1 MPQLTPQLTR
11 RRLVLG
17 GGGAAA
23 LLAVAVI
30 VVAVWYFVLRGD
42 APPPVALE
50 QAVAVAATSEAE
62 ADADAAPAEQAA
74 DVETEAE
81 ARNRRSRRNK
91 KETQNSRTRQARRT
105 LRRPRPRRRR
115 NRTPRRRRRRRRR
128 RTTPP
133 TPPPPTPASSAVGR
147 WSPTDRP
154 SPATASRRNCADRRR
169 DGRGTLDGAERVA
182 RLRRRRDHGG
192 RHRVD
197 LTALTSDDSRRD
209 GALRR
214 QALETNTYPTTTFT
228 LTEPIPI
235 DAVPAE
241 GVALSV
247 TATGDLTLHGV
258 TREVQIPM
266 EGQLVGDRVA
276 VVGSLEIVFADYD
289 MDTPSAFI
297 VLAIDDHGIME
308 FQLVFELEI
317 VDDFADLV
325 LPAIQRSC
333 GNRNRSAACSIVS
346 CRDTRLGLACR
357 AKTVVGSSSSTSH
370 GAQRLHRAGDRRP
383 RHHGVLPARLRAT
396 RDRRRDIVSRG
407 RPRRAGA
414 QRQPC
419 ARLALHELVVR
430 QALRRNRA
438 RQALQI
444 FIRRTTAEYS
454 GPFNPKAQG
463 SIPGLGLTGPPN
475 SAKLDGR
482 QYRGRSPRLPI
493 AYYLYARAN
502 PFLQQIPEGWL
513 AGACSSPSGVVGWIP
528 S

>member
-1 MPQLTPQLTR
+1 MPQFTSQLSR
-11 RRLVLG
+11 RRLALG

-62 ADADAAPAEQAA
+62 AEADADAAPAAQAA

-81 ARNRRSRRNK
+81 AEEPAVAARDDGEAGEEDSPK
-91 KETQNSRTRQARRT
+91 AAAAAAPEPDAAEEAAAAAAKEEALAPDPGLVGSWQVVADGSSFAGYRVEEELARIGAVT
-105 LRRPRPRRRR
+105 
-115 NRTPRRRRRRRRR
+115 
-128 RTTPP
+128 
-133 TPPPPTPASSAVGR
+133 AVGR
-147 WSPTDRP
+147 STVL
-154 SPATASRRNCADRRR
+154 SGS
-169 DGRGTLDGAERVA
+169 LVFDGAAITEVVIE
-182 RLRRRRDHGG
+182 
-192 RHRVD
+192 VD

-258 TREVQIPM
+258 TREVRIPM

-308 FQLVFELEI
+308 FQLVFE
-317 VDDFADLV
+317 
-325 LPAIQRSC
+325 RS
-333 GNRNRSAACSIVS
+333 
-346 CRDTRLGLACR
+346 
-357 AKTVVGSSSSTSH
+357 
-370 GAQRLHRAGDRRP
+370 
-383 RHHGVLPARLRAT
+383 
-396 RDRRRDIVSRG
+396 
-407 RPRRAGA
+407 
-414 QRQPC
+414 
-419 ARLALHELVVR
+419 
-430 QALRRNRA
+430 
-438 RQALQI
+438 
-444 FIRRTTAEYS
+444 
-454 GPFNPKAQG
+454 
-463 SIPGLGLTGPPN
+463 
-475 SAKLDGR
+475 
-482 QYRGRSPRLPI
+482 
-493 AYYLYARAN
+493 
-502 PFLQQIPEGWL
+502 
-513 AGACSSPSGVVGWIP
+513 
-528 S
+528 

>member
-17 GGGAAA
+17 GGGAAV

-62 ADADAAPAEQAA
+62 ADADAAPADQVAAEQAEAAEPAVAAKEEGDAGQQDDLVCICEEDTPKAAAAATPDPDAAA
-74 DVETEAE
+74 DEEEAKEEALAPDLGLVGSWQVVADGSSFAGYRVEEE
-81 ARNRRSRRNK
+81 LARIGAV
-91 KETQNSRTRQARRT
+91 T
-105 LRRPRPRRRR
+105 
-115 NRTPRRRRRRRRR
+115 
-128 RTTPP
+128 
-133 TPPPPTPASSAVGR
+133 AVGR
-147 WSPTDRP
+147 STVL
-154 SPATASRRNCADRRR
+154 SGS
-169 DGRGTLDGAERVA
+169 LVFDGAAITEVVIE
-182 RLRRRRDHGG
+182 
-192 RHRVD
+192 VD

-308 FQLVFELEI
+308 FQLVFE
-317 VDDFADLV
+317 
-325 LPAIQRSC
+325 RS
-333 GNRNRSAACSIVS
+333 
-346 CRDTRLGLACR
+346 
-357 AKTVVGSSSSTSH
+357 
-370 GAQRLHRAGDRRP
+370 
-383 RHHGVLPARLRAT
+383 
-396 RDRRRDIVSRG
+396 
-407 RPRRAGA
+407 
-414 QRQPC
+414 
-419 ARLALHELVVR
+419 
-430 QALRRNRA
+430 
-438 RQALQI
+438 
-444 FIRRTTAEYS
+444 
-454 GPFNPKAQG
+454 
-463 SIPGLGLTGPPN
+463 
-475 SAKLDGR
+475 
-482 QYRGRSPRLPI
+482 
-493 AYYLYARAN
+493 
-502 PFLQQIPEGWL
+502 
-513 AGACSSPSGVVGWIP
+513 
-528 S
+528 